1 MHSPSLAYIN
11 KTGNG
16 EGNRDGEWNFCPG
29 KEADVA
35 LIASDKNKKDRKN
48 L

>member
-1 MHSPSLAYIN
+1 MHLPSLSYIN

-16 EGNRDGEWNFCPG
+16 EGNRDDEWNFCPG
-29 KEADVA
+29 KEADIV
-35 LIASDKNKKDRKN
+35 LIASDKNKKDQKN